1 MLEKKEIIIAFSQ
14 VTSIFFSV
22 LFGGIVF
29 YIISKLLSSHS
40 TLETTIITIVL
51 VIIIMASILC
61 YSFQKA
67 SITITEESITYSG
80 GFLKKTIKFKNILSA
95 NIIQEKNIPSV
106 SYKIWAYYAFGEKN
120 GLFKLKNGK
129 KAYIVGHADTFLYLE
144 TKDTD
149 MLFSIDKKGISKN
162 TVDIILQKIKALA

>member
-106 SYKIWAYYAFGEKN
+106 S
-120 GLFKLKNGK
+120 
-129 KAYIVGHADTFLYLE
+129 HADTFLYLE

>member
-22 LFGGIVF
+22 LFGGIDF

-67 SITITEESITYSG
+67 SITITEESI
-80 GFLKKTIKFKNILSA
+80 KNILSA